1 MKESHYMAVR
11 YHVGTKIGKNSG
23 AGISFGNKE
32 ISDGYLIFLI
42 IPIMIILALVQW
54 FFQNILITGPI
65 LGIIVALIAIWIKT
79 APIRAERRRI
89 ENLVD
94 NIKTDYDF
102 IIEHDNRPSNF
113 EQLIDS
119 LSEDLAKLNKEII
132 ESDPNLMAIN
142 KFTEAEKII
151 IANDNKLK
159 IDDLAN
165 KIKSHYDL
173 IKENKSGTP
182 GELIDEITQAFT
194 ELGELNNA
202 LLNIYPF
209 LKEIKS
215 DLTYWEN
222 FYKYSNLIDKTNGKF
237 AADTKQY
244 LNYLATK
251 STNTEPSR
259 RRSIDKD
266 DGHGSI
272 NSIRADLDVC
282 IDTLIKQKEDLTL
295 FDEALKFAKSHNI
308 TDDYLNKV
316 AEATNYASFPWFLED
331 VKKRRKI
338 LRESIPEMELNV
350 KTIAHV
356 FAIILYVKL
365 SD

>member
-1 MKESHYMAVR
+1 
-11 YHVGTKIGKNSG
+11 
-23 AGISFGNKE
+23 
-32 ISDGYLIFLI
+32 
-42 IPIMIILALVQW
+42 
-54 FFQNILITGPI
+54 
-65 LGIIVALIAIWIKT
+65 
-79 APIRAERRRI
+79 
-89 ENLVD
+89 
-94 NIKTDYDF
+94 
-102 IIEHDNRPSNF
+102 
-113 EQLIDS
+113 
-119 LSEDLAKLNKEII
+119 
-132 ESDPNLMAIN
+132 
-142 KFTEAEKII
+142 
-151 IANDNKLK
+151 
-159 IDDLAN
+159 
-165 KIKSHYDL
+165 
-173 IKENKSGTP
+173 
-182 GELIDEITQAFT
+182 
-194 ELGELNNA
+194 
-202 LLNIYPF
+202 
-209 LKEIKS
+209 
-215 DLTYWEN
+215 LTYWEN